1 MNERFRWRTNPAV
14 VAQYYTG
21 DQLPKNADVHLKPN
35 EACAV
40 IENGSIV
47 AVATATRMT
56 LNPELGTLAK
66 LMARREPFRSFLFA
80 HTGPHELLVQLKG
93 LWSDGTKA
101 LGMAGLKMR
110 FNPDDL
116 GRLLS
121 FPAKGKNTI
130 TLGDLANEVS
140 LEVTQKFAAG
150 HLSSSTQAD
159 ARSDSGTATLLESGL
174 RSVSQT
180 ALSDIGAMLDRVW
193 MSWTPS
199 DHERIVAMRQ
209 EVEMLAEQGLVLSE
223 KNRLEMERM
232 LAQEVSLLERQHQL
246 HLATTEYEAKSSAAK
261 DLAALRVK
269 AEKEKE
275 QWAVISNRD
284 AIEAD
289 NLRLRTKLDAQQ
301 QDLSA
306 GLDHENKMKDLD
318 RTMDYED
325 KEGELERRRRQR
337 KMEAANE
344 QAEFLRQQENKVAE
358 HNNRLLNGVFKAMD
372 DDEDGA

>member
-1 MNERFRWRTNPAV
+1 
-14 VAQYYTG
+14 
-21 DQLPKNADVHLKPN
+21 
-35 EACAV
+35 
-40 IENGSIV
+40 
-47 AVATATRMT
+47 
-56 LNPELGTLAK
+56 
-66 LMARREPFRSFLFA
+66 
-80 HTGPHELLVQLKG
+80 
-93 LWSDGTKA
+93 
-101 LGMAGLKMR
+101 
-110 FNPDDL
+110 
-116 GRLLS
+116 
-121 FPAKGKNTI
+121 
-130 TLGDLANEVS
+130 
-140 LEVTQKFAAG
+140 
-150 HLSSSTQAD
+150 
-159 ARSDSGTATLLESGL
+159 
-174 RSVSQT
+174 
-180 ALSDIGAMLDRVW
+180 
-193 MSWTPS
+193 
-199 DHERIVAMRQ
+199 MRQ